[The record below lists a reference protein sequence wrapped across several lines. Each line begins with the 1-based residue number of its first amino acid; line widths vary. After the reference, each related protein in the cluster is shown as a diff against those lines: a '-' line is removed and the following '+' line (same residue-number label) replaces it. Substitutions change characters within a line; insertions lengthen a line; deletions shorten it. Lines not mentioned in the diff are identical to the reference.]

1 MLRLNTTTTQRKVFL
16 MASLITLLFACGK
29 SETKETQRA
38 ASDSEVSQ
46 ETRTERVETEDVEPS
61 DTSSRFSTSP
71 EPSEDLSTSSE
82 TLRATPVPTRSFK
95 PVDPISMD
103 EKTSAESEN
112 EENTE
117 SKGNAPEVVPE
128 DDNAQAW

>member
-46 ETRTERVETEDVEPS
+46 ETRAEGVVLVFLEQKMY
-61 DTSSRFSTSP
+61 RF
-71 EPSEDLSTSSE
+71 
-82 TLRATPVPTRSFK
+82 RQK
-95 PVDPISMD
+95 
-103 EKTSAESEN
+103 K
-112 EENTE
+112 
-117 SKGNAPEVVPE
+117 
-128 DDNAQAW
+128 